1 MKTFENVGR
10 MGNLAQ
16 SLLLY
21 IQKTRFCRKSAS
33 RFLHN
38 SQNPNAIPKTPLSAN
53 SVNFCK
59 IAENPGHPKSLI
71 SHLPIVFRF
80 SLSTLY
86 FVLRTSLPSIFSSSL
101 ILDPVSCI
109 LYLLLVF
116 HFSFCTFHFALL
128 TSLPATLS
136 PLAFPRT
143 STPQKRSD
151 LSIFSL
157 EISQVLCYKVIDTIT
172 RFAHSCDISLSF
184 RLGRHRPVK
193 SYKDIACHNCGAV
206 LPMEISNMPTEEKK
220 IWYPGKKCPICGS
233 QEFFPSIK
241 SSGPVEKEP
250 VKGWRYNSW
259 YGISAMA
266 VVVILIPVYFLLRR
280 PATIAARTTVVSC
293 TECDAAS
300 EAQVRKKPPYACPV

>member
-1 MKTFENVGR
+1 M
-10 MGNLAQ
+10 
-16 SLLLY
+16 
-21 IQKTRFCRKSAS
+21 
-33 RFLHN
+33 
-38 SQNPNAIPKTPLSAN
+38 
-53 SVNFCK
+53 
-59 IAENPGHPKSLI
+59 
-71 SHLPIVFRF
+71 
-80 SLSTLY
+80 
-86 FVLRTSLPSIFSSSL
+86 
-101 ILDPVSCI
+101 
-109 LYLLLVF
+109 
-116 HFSFCTFHFALL
+116 
-128 TSLPATLS
+128 
-136 PLAFPRT
+136 
-143 STPQKRSD
+143 
-151 LSIFSL
+151 
-157 EISQVLCYKVIDTIT
+157 
-172 RFAHSCDISLSF
+172 
-184 RLGRHRPVK
+184 K

-300 EAQVRKKPPYACPV
+300 EAQVRKKPPYACPVCKKRSAYVALYCQDDSTIYPWKVEEGMETAYPPCPECQKINPGLISDETQLKEIRNKRKHYEQWKKYIEEQQNAAQ